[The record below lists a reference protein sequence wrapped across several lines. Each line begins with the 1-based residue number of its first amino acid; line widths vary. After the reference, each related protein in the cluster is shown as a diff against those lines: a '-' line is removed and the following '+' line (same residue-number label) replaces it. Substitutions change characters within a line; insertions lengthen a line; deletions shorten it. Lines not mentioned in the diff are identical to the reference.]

1 MNELV
6 KLEQSNLVKE
16 TAKEGLDNIVSAY
29 LERIAFE
36 GGDVEGDYALCE
48 KYIYMLTEMKS
59 GLKPFVETE
68 ANKYENGSLSKFGV
82 TMQAVDTT
90 KYDFSANEKWAEQ
103 KKAVDEESK
112 KLKAI
117 EAFTKALKSQTSIVD
132 DETGEVIT
140 YYPPVKMSN
149 RTIRAS
155 IK

>member
-16 TAKEGLDNIVSAY
+16 TAKEGLDNIVNAY
-29 LERIAFE
+29 IERISFE

-48 KYIYMLTEMKS
+48 KYIYMLTEMKN

-68 ANKYENGSLSKFGV
+68 ANKYEGSTVSKFGV
-82 TMQAVDTT
+82 SMQAVDKT
-90 KYDFSANEKWAEQ
+90 KFDFSLNQKWVEQ
-103 KKAVDEESK
+103 KKAVEEQSK
-112 KLKAI
+112 KLKEI
-117 EAFTKALKSQTSIVD
+117 EAFVKSIKSSTTVVD
-132 DETGEVIT
+132 PETGEIT
-140 YYPPVKMSN
+140 EYFPPVKNSN

>member
-16 TAKEGLDNIVSAY
+16 TAKEGLDNIVNAY
-29 LERIAFE
+29 IERISFE

-48 KYIYMLTEMKS
+48 KYIYMLTEMKN

-68 ANKYENGSLSKFGV
+68 ANKYEGSTVSKFGV
-82 TMQAVDTT
+82 SMQAVDTT
-90 KYDFSANEKWAEQ
+90 KFDFSLNQKWVEQ
-103 KKAVDEESK
+103 KKAVEEQSK
-112 KLKAI
+112 KLKEI
-117 EAFTKALKSQTSIVD
+117 EAFVKSIKSSTTVVD
-132 DETGEVIT
+132 PETGEIT
-140 YYPPVKMSN
+140 EYFPPVKNSN